1 MKFRFISATA
11 LLLASSALTFPAHAE
26 DIPPVVTALLKSWE
40 SSMNVKPAYEKLE
53 TDSDGNI
60 TITNLTGNVAAQGT
74 SPEVSLSVGKMV
86 LQNIADEKDGVIDIG
101 KLDTSNTKIEIKG
114 DADKSFTVEMPA
126 GSAENLYLPVSGD
139 QATPQDVFRSSFSM
153 AKRASSGAI
162 KVTAMGQTIT
172 SDGYESTFDGNPAT
186 GAGKFALKVS
196 NIVVPEA
203 MFAGVDTTGQMK
215 ALGYGDLTFNIMGDA
230 DIRVLNDKFGVTTN
244 IEYAG
249 KDIGG
254 IKMAIV
260 AEDIPMAAVAE
271 LKKSNTEARE
281 PDFTALQPQLMNV
294 TIGNFKLRFED
305 DSITRKVL
313 PIIAKMQGMDEATLV
328 SNAGALVQLG
338 MMQLKSQAM
347 TDQVVAAVSAFL
359 KDPKSITVSMNPAQ
373 PLAVQSISALN
384 PADPAAALTLLGVSV
399 TAND

>member
-1 MKFRFISATA
+1 MKFKIISATA
-11 LLLASSALTFPAHAE
+11 ILLASSALIIPAQAE
-26 DIPPVVTALLKSWE
+26 DVPPAVAALLKSWE
-40 SSMNVKPAYEKLE
+40 SSMSVKPTYEKLD

-74 SPEVSLSVGKMV
+74 SPGINLHVGKMV
-86 LQNIADEKDGVIDIG
+86 LQNIAEEKDGVIDIG
-101 KLDTSNTKIEIKG
+101 KFEVTDTKIEVAG
-114 DADKSFTVEMPA
+114 EADKSFTVEMPA
-126 GSAENLYLPVSGD
+126 GSAEDLYVPVSSENS
-139 QATPQDVFRSSFSM
+139 TPQDAFRSSFSM
-153 AKRASSGAI
+153 AKHASSGPI
-162 KVTAMGQTIT
+162 KITAMGQTIT

-186 GAGKFALKVS
+186 GAGKFGLKVS
-196 NIVVPEA
+196 NIVVPEEI
-203 MFAGVDTTGQMK
+203 FASVDPSGQMK
-215 ALGYGDLTFNIMGDA
+215 ALGYGDLTFNVMGDA

-244 IEYAG
+244 IEYSG

-254 IKMAIV
+254 IKMGIV
-260 AEDIPMAAVAE
+260 AEDIPMAAIAE
-271 LKKSNTEARE
+271 IKKSKAESRE
-281 PDFTALQPQLMNV
+281 PDFAALQPQLMNV

-305 DSITRKVL
+305 DSITKKVL

-347 TDQVVAAVSAFL
+347 TDQVVAAVSSFL

-373 PLAVQSISALN
+373 PLAVQSISTLN

>member
-1 MKFRFISATA
+1 MKFKLISATA
-11 LLLASSALTFPAHAE
+11 ILLASSALIIPACAE
-26 DIPPVVTALLKSWE
+26 DVPPVVTALLKSWE
-40 SSMNVKPAYEKLE
+40 SSMSVKPTYEKLE

-60 TITNLTGNVAAQGT
+60 TITNMTGTMAAQGAT
-74 SPEVSLSVGKMV
+74 PGVSLRVGKMV
-86 LQNIADEKDGVIDIG
+86 LQNVAAEKDGVIDIG
-101 KLDTSNTKIEIKG
+101 KFEVTDTKIEVAG
-114 DADKSFTVEMPA
+114 EADKSFTVEMPSGA
-126 GSAENLYLPVSGD
+126 AEDLYVPVPTEN
-139 QATPQDVFRSSFSM
+139 ATPQDAFRSSFSM
-153 AKRASSGAI
+153 AKRASSGPI
-162 KVTAMGQTIT
+162 KITAMGQTIT
-172 SDGYESTFDGNPAT
+172 SDGYESSFDGNPAT
-186 GAGKFALKVS
+186 GAGKFGLKIS
-196 NIVVPEA
+196 NIVVPEEI
-203 MFAGVDTTGQMK
+203 FASVDPSGQMK
-215 ALGYGDLTFNIMGDA
+215 ALGYGDLTFNVMGDA

-260 AEDIPMAAVAE
+260 AEDIPMAAIAE
-271 LKKSNTEARE
+271 IKKSKAESRE
-281 PDFTALQPQLMNV
+281 PDFAAIQPQLMNV

-305 DSITRKVL
+305 DSITKKVL
-313 PIIAKMQGMDEATLV
+313 PVIAKMQGMDEATLV

-373 PLAVQSISALN
+373 PLAVQSLSTLK
-384 PADPAAALTLLGVSV
+384 PDDPAAALTLLGVSV